1 MTIKHIKLLI
11 PNGDIGGIIGKGG
24 STLSQL
30 RSDLQDS
37 WTITLSG
44 SSIFYPYKTRNSKDR
59 ILLLTQVVPT
69 QVTSLNEVDRCMDAL
84 RAIYS
89 TLYTGTTH
97 TDINNNTVH
106 QQIRLVLSSK
116 LCGALFGKNGET
128 IQSVR
133 AQHPQVHILVADSEP
148 GAHHERV
155 LVVSSSSSS
164 EKQQYATIDVILD
177 AVETVIRTITR
188 EHHDHDGVLL
198 CDGSMTYH
206 SHPKFSS
213 ESASHSV
220 IMSIPE
226 NRVGA
231 VIGTQ
236 GSVTTAIQNILGV
249 HMTITSHSNDNQ
261 KTSREC
267 TISGNVQEAVTLAQR
282 IVQLKIDGTL

>member
-11 PNGDIGGIIGKGG
+11 PNGDVGSIIGKGG

-44 SSIFYPYKTRNSKDR
+44 SSVFYPYKNRKDR
-59 ILLLTQVVPT
+59 ILLLTG
-69 QVTSLNEVDRCMDAL
+69 VTALNEVDRCMDAL

-89 TLYTGTTH
+89 TLYDTTNN
-97 TDINNNTVH
+97 DIQ

-116 LCGALFGKNGET
+116 LCGALLGKNGET

-133 AQHPQVHILVADSEP
+133 AQHPQVHIMVADSAGP

-155 LVVSSSSSS
+155 LVVTSS
-164 EKQQYATIDVILD
+164 EKQEQDSDLSLDVILD
-177 AVETVIRTITR
+177 AVETVIKTIIN

-198 CDGSMTYH
+198 LSDGGMAYH
-206 SHPKFSS
+206 HHHHHHHHHPR
-213 ESASHSV
+213 EHALHSV
-220 IMSIPE
+220 TMSIPE

-249 HMTITSHSNDNQ
+249 HMTITSSDSNQNNNDH
-261 KTSREC
+261 TLSREC
-267 TISGNVQEAVTLAQR
+267 TISGHVQEAVTIAQR
-282 IVQLKIDGTL
+282 IVQLKINGTL